1 MAERKGLGRKKPE
14 VHPFEEKEKVRQKD

>member
-14 VHPFEEKEKVRQKD
+14 THPFEEKEKVRQKN